1 MSAITK
7 WPTSKILFFLSTA
20 IGVCIVASILGI
32 TVYVFLNS
40 SSIDKTAS
48 LALLLGSSILVC
60 GYYHLVY
67 VLPRMAKDMETRI
80 SMEALRVSFWLVI
93 FGLII
98 IVLGLLH
105 LMGILPPT
113 VSRI

>member
-7 WPTSKILFFLSTA
+7 WSTSKILLCLSIA
-20 IGVCIVASILGI
+20 IGICIVASILGI
-32 TVYVFLNS
+32 TIYVSLS
-40 SSIDKTAS
+40 SSFVDKTAS
-48 LALLLGSSILVC
+48 LALLLGSSIMVC

-67 VLPRMAKDMETRI
+67 VLPKMAKSMETQI
-80 SMEALRVSFWLVI
+80 SIEALRVSFWLVI
-93 FGLII
+93 FGLVI

-113 VSRI
+113 MSSI